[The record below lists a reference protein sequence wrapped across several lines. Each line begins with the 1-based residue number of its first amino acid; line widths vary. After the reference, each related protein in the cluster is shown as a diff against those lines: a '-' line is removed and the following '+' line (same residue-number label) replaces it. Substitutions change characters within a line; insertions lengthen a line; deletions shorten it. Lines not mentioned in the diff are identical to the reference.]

1 MNEPKRP
8 LTVATLPRTLYLETT
23 NRCDSKCQTCI
34 RTFLTNEPPK
44 DLTLVEL
51 KGIVDQFPVLERVVL
66 HGIGEPLLNHEL
78 FEMIAYLKAKG
89 ASVVFNSDAISLTP
103 KRALQLIESCLDEF
117 RVSMDGATRETYEKI
132 RGVDQ
137 FDRVVENV
145 RHLLGQQRKLEREIP
160 RVSLWF
166 TAIKANLEELP
177 ALVRLAAR
185 IGVREVYVQRL
196 VYNSL
201 GMAVA
206 EQSLHRALLEREQ
219 GLIEEAHGL
228 ARDFGIA
235 FKASGLATPLESLQG
250 TELGSR
256 PWSGCQRPWT
266 LSYVTA
272 NGNVLPC
279 CIAPFSAKN
288 YRGALLGNAFTEDFS
303 RIWNG
308 EPYQQFRETFE
319 SDVPPDACRG
329 CGLLWSI

>member
-8 LTVATLPRTLYLETT
+8 PITAELPRTLYLETT

-34 RTFLTNEPPK
+34 RTFLTLEPPK
-44 DLTLVEL
+44 DLTFVEM

-66 HGIGEPLLNHEL
+66 HGIGEPLLNREL
-78 FEMIAYLKAKG
+78 FKMIAYLKAKG

-103 KRALQLIESCLDEF
+103 KRALKLMESGLDEF

-145 RHLLGQQRKLEREIP
+145 RHLLDEQRKRERQRP

-177 ALVRLAAR
+177 TFVHLAAR
-185 IGVREVYVQRL
+185 MRVPEVYVQRL
-196 VYNSL
+196 VYYGH

-206 EQSLHRALLEREQ
+206 EQSLHRALQEREQ
-219 GLIEEAHGL
+219 RLIEEADGL
-228 ARDFGIA
+228 ARAFGIT
-235 FKASGLATPLESLQG
+235 FKASGLTAPLESLQG
-250 TELGSR
+250 TELGRR

-279 CIAPFSAKN
+279 CIAPWTAKN

-303 RIWNG
+303 GIWNG
-308 EPYQQFRETFE
+308 ERYQQFRETFE
-319 SDVPPDACRG
+319 SDVPPDPCRG